1 MNNKLLLLC
10 GLLGL
15 ICSVSLKAQRVNIT
29 SETESFTDYEL
40 VNDTDKVLPPYQ
52 LLVPVINGT
61 PSFKVLEQTVSEI
74 RRTLSESIISASFI
88 SSEEVDVVEVVN
100 TGLYRGKS
108 NAQVLFHRVRYT
120 SESILITRKLK
131 VRVYK
136 DTAPRSVSNKVKET
150 IISNSPLSSGIW
162 YKIPVSDNN
171 IYKLDTNYLDELG
184 INIGNIDPRNIQIWG
199 TDGLQLPE
207 LNSAERPSFSQIP
220 IIVEGEND
228 GSFDSN
234 DRVLFYGNSPHRVI
248 RNQDRFVHSIHPYSD
263 VKYVYLTIAE
273 QNGLRLTASNTSLN
287 PSSTITTFTDFLW
300 KDEERTKPEDKFKSG
315 RFWLG
320 QSIPSTQNN
329 IPVSIYRDTLVGVT
343 GNLNVNV
350 TARLYARSEALTTFD
365 VDLNNVDVA
374 QNNVFSLSSTN
385 SSKGYNGNE
394 GPAASPY
401 NINEDVS
408 VPVTNGILDLTA
420 TITHRQQ
427 NSISFVDWVRLTFE
441 RSLVAESDRLLFY
454 TENNDDPQEEVT
466 FSLQGFNTEPYI
478 LDVTDPTSPILL
490 EHSLSGNNYQVNYFQ
505 NTGRTIIAQ
514 SDFPTP
520 AIGEE
525 IVNQNLRGI
534 STYPDYILVTSEQL
548 KDEASELAQYRQE
561 NGLTPIVVTQT
572 EIFNEFSSGVK
583 DPAAI
588 RDYIKFL
595 WDRAQND
602 NEREPEYLLLFGD
615 TSYDTKNI
623 IENAL
628 TNHVLTYQ
636 SEQSIVRAT
645 GSGGGTFGT
654 DDFFGYLDDDEGNIG
669 GGNTSNSF
677 LMDIG
682 IGRIT
687 AQTSNEAS
695 NFVNKIK
702 RYEAQSNA
710 GEWQNLFTFAA
721 DDDFPD
727 ENRNRDIHTVNADVS
742 AEMMSLNEPGIRL
755 NKVYEFSY
763 PVEIT
768 GAGRQIP
775 GATEDFI
782 GAVNNGTLVLNYSG
796 HGNEQTLSDE
806 ELFLSEY
813 ITGLTNT
820 DKLCVLVTA
829 TCQFGRYDDT
839 SDQSGAERFVS
850 ASNGGGIAS
859 FTTTRVVYTNSS
871 PSSSN
876 NFGLNLALS
885 QRMSERNPDGTPK
898 RLGDI
903 MRETKNSII
912 GSGTSRVGASTNS
925 KKFVLIG
932 DPATTFKLPSKN
944 AVVTTINGIDVLNQ
958 DTTITLR
965 ALDQVTLSG
974 RVENS
979 NNQVDNTYNGQ
990 AVLSVFDARRSVS
1003 LPEREWNCVLNGDC
1017 TYKVENDLLFKG
1029 KVSIENGLF
1038 SQTFIV
1044 PKDIST
1050 STENGRVVLY
1060 AKGSSTYAGGA
1071 YTDIN
1076 FDGVNPN
1083 AVNDGNG
1090 PIMDI
1095 YLNDEK
1101 FVNGNLVSDS
1111 PKLIVELQ
1119 DNSGINTTGT
1129 GVGHEII
1136 ATIDTKPKQ
1145 TFILNEF
1152 YEGNL
1157 NDFTGGRIEYPLDQL
1172 PEGSYKLKVRAWDV
1186 HNNPNEEEIFFEVA
1200 PQNEL
1205 SVRNIYNY
1213 PNPMNTKTQFTFEHN
1228 QPGNPLDVSI
1238 KIYTLSG
1245 KPVQSIKQESLIT
1258 LNSYANIPWNG
1269 RDRDN
1274 DRLGN
1279 GTYIYVLRVTA
1290 ETPEGKQSIEKIEK
1304 LVIIR

>member
-1 MNNKLLLLC
+1 MKFLLFCGLFVLLC
-10 GLLGL
+10 FDSLLG
-15 ICSVSLKAQRVNIT
+15 QRVKIVA
-29 SETESFTDYEL
+29 ETNSFTDYEL

-52 LLVPVINGT
+52 LMVPVINGK
-61 PSFKVLEQTVSEI
+61 PAFRILEQSVTEI
-74 RRTLSESIISASFI
+74 NKSLSESTIAASFI
-88 SSEEVDVVEVVN
+88 SSDENSVVEV
-100 TGLYRGKS
+100 TTAGFYRGYKK
-108 NAQVLFHRVRYT
+108 APVLFHRARY
-120 SESILITRKLK
+120 SEKSVLITRKLK

-136 DTAPRSVSNKVKET
+136 NESERAPVAKS
-150 IISNSPLSSGIW
+150 ISSESPLASGVW
-162 YKIPVSDNN
+162 YKIPLRNNN
-171 IYKLDTNYLDELG
+171 IYKLDTDYLNELG
-184 INIGNIDPRNIQIWG
+184 INTSNIDPKRIQIWG
-199 TDGLQLPE
+199 TDGYQLPE
-207 LNSAERPSFSQIP
+207 LNSAQRPSFSQIP

-234 DRVLFYGNSPHRVI
+234 DRVIFYGNSPHRVI
-248 RNQDRFVHSIHPYSD
+248 RNQSKYVHSLHPYSD
-263 VKYVYLTIAE
+263 VKYVYLTIAD
-273 QNGLRLTASNTSLN
+273 QNGLRLTPSNTNLN
-287 PSSTITTFTDFLW
+287 PTSTVSSFTDFIW
-300 KDEERTKPEDKFKSG
+300 KDEELTKPEDKFKSG

-320 QSIPSTQNN
+320 QSISSTQSNV
-329 IPVSIYRDTLVGVT
+329 PVSIFKDTLIGASNT
-343 GNLNVNV
+343 LDVNV
-350 TARLYARSEALTTFD
+350 TAQLYARSEALITFD
-365 VDLNNVDVA
+365 IDLNNTDVA
-374 QNNVFSLSSTN
+374 EKNVSSLSAF
-385 SSKGYNGNE
+385 SSSQGYNGSE

-408 VPVTNGILDLTA
+408 VSINNGIIDLTA

-427 NSISFVDWVRLTFE
+427 NSIAFVDWIRLTFD
-441 RSLVAESDRLLFY
+441 RSLVAESDRLIFY
-454 TENNDDPQEEVT
+454 TINNDTLAQQEVT
-466 FSLQGFNTEPYI
+466 FSLQGFSTAPYVM
-478 LDVTDPTSPILL
+478 DVTDPSNPILL
-490 EHSLSGNNYQVNYFQ
+490 SVNNSTENTYDVDYFQ
-505 NTGRTIIAQ
+505 NGGKTIIAQ
-514 SDFPTP
+514 SSFPVP
-520 AIGEE
+520 GSGER
-525 IVNQNLRGI
+525 INTQNLKGLSI
-534 STYPDYILVTSEQL
+534 YPDYIIVTSEDL
-548 KDEASELAQYRQE
+548 KDRALELAQYREEQ
-561 NGLTPIVVTQT
+561 GLTPVLVTQT
-572 EIFNEFSSGVK
+572 EILNEFSSGVK

-588 RDYIKFL
+588 RDYVKFL
-595 WDRAQND
+595 WNRAIINSE
-602 NEREPEYLLLFGD
+602 NEPQYLVLFGD
-615 TSYDTKNI
+615 TSYDTKDI

-636 SEQSIVRAT
+636 SKQSTVRAT

-654 DDFFGYLDDDEGNIG
+654 DDFFGYLDDDEGDIG
-669 GGNTSNSF
+669 SGNTSDSF

-687 AQTSNEAS
+687 AQTPFEAS
-695 NFVNKIK
+695 NFIKKIK

-721 DDDFPD
+721 DDDFP
-727 ENRNRDIHTVNADVS
+727 EVNTNRDIHTVNADVS
-742 AEMMSLNEPGIRL
+742 AEMMALNEPGIRL
-755 NKVYEFSY
+755 KKIYEFSY

-782 GAVNNGTLVLNYSG
+782 GAVNNGTLVINYSG

-813 ITGLTNT
+813 IPELTNT

-850 ASNGGGIAS
+850 ANNGGGIAS

-871 PSSSN
+871 VSSSN

-885 QRMSERNPDGTPK
+885 QRMSERKTDGSPK

-903 MRETKNSII
+903 IRETKNSII
-912 GSGTSRVGASTNS
+912 GSRSSRIGASTNS
-925 KKFVLIG
+925 KKFVLLG
-932 DPATTFKLPSKN
+932 DPATEFKLPSRK
-944 AVVTTINGIDVLNQ
+944 ASITSINGIDVLNQ
-958 DTTITLR
+958 DTTVTLR

-974 RVENS
+974 RIENS
-979 NNQVDNTYNGQ
+979 SNQIDNSYNGQ
-990 AVLSVFDARRSVS
+990 AVLSVFDAKRSVS

-1017 TYKVENDLLFKG
+1017 TYDVETDLLFKG

-1050 STENGRVVLY
+1050 SGENGRVVLY
-1060 AKGSSTYAGGA
+1060 AQGSSSYAGGA

-1076 FDGVNPN
+1076 FDGINPD
-1083 AVNDGNG
+1083 AVNDGKG
-1090 PIMDI
+1090 PAMDI

-1172 PEGSYKLKVRAWDV
+1172 PEGSYTLKVRAWDV
-1186 HNNPNEEEIFFEVA
+1186 HNNPNEKEIFFEVA
-1200 PQNEL
+1200 PKNEL

-1213 PNPMNTKTQFTFEHN
+1213 PNPMNSKTQFTFEHN
-1228 QPGNPLDVSI
+1228 QPGNPLDISI
-1238 KIYTLSG
+1238 NIYTLSG
-1245 KPVQSIKQESLIT
+1245 KPVQNIKQESLIT
-1258 LNSYANIPWNG
+1258 SNSYASIPWNG

-1279 GTYIYVLRVTA
+1279 GTYIYVLRVTT

>member
-1 MNNKLLLLC
+1 MKFLLFC
-10 GLLGL
+10 GLLGFFYCDPL
-15 ICSVSLKAQRVNIT
+15 FGQGVKIAA
-29 SETESFTDYEL
+29 ETDSFIDYEL
-40 VNDTDKVLPPYQ
+40 INDTEKILPPYQ
-52 LLVPVINGT
+52 LLIPVINGQ
-61 PSFKVLEQTVSEI
+61 PAFKVLEQDVDKISKS
-74 RRTLSESIISASFI
+74 LSESTIAASFI
-88 SSEEVDVVEVVN
+88 SSDKTNVIELKAA
-100 TGLYRGKS
+100 GYYRGHKKIP
-108 NAQVLFHRVRYT
+108 VLFHRTRY
-120 SESILITRKLK
+120 SEESVLITRKLK
-131 VRVYK
+131 IRVYK
-136 DTAPRSVSNKVKET
+136 NETERVSTAKSFSSE
-150 IISNSPLSSGIW
+150 SPLASGVW
-162 YKIPVSDNN
+162 YKIPIRKNN
-171 IYKLDTNYLDELG
+171 IYSIDSDYLSELG
-184 INIGNIDPRNIQIWG
+184 LNVDNIDPRRIQIWG
-199 TDGLQLPE
+199 TDGYQLPE
-207 LNSAERPSFSQIP
+207 LNSTQRPSFTQIP

-234 DRVLFYGNSPHRVI
+234 DRVLFYGNSPHQII
-248 RNQDRFVHSIHPYSD
+248 RNQERFVHSIHPYSD
-263 VKYVYLTIAE
+263 IKYVFLTIAD
-273 QNGLRLTASNTSLN
+273 QNGLRLSPSNTNL
-287 PSSTITTFTDFLW
+287 SSGSIISSFRDFVW
-300 KDEERTKPEDKFKSG
+300 KDEELTKPEDRFKSG

-320 QSIPSTQNN
+320 QSISSTQSNV
-329 IPVSIYRDTLVGVT
+329 PVSILKDTLIGAST
-343 GNLNVNV
+343 NLDVNV
-350 TARLYARSEALTTFD
+350 TAQLYARSEALITFD
-365 VDLNNVDVA
+365 VNLNNTDVA
-374 QNNVFSLSSTN
+374 ENNVSSLSSLN
-385 SSKGYNGNE
+385 SSRGYNGSE

-408 VPVTNGILDLTA
+408 VSLNNGVLDLTA

-427 NSISFVDWVRLTFE
+427 NSIAFVDWIRLTFE
-441 RSLVAESDRLLFY
+441 RSLVAESDRLIFY
-454 TENNDDPQEEVT
+454 TKNRTDLSPQEVT
-466 FSLQGFNTEPYI
+466 FRLQGFSSNPYVM
-478 LDVTDPTSPILL
+478 DVTNPSNPIL
-490 EHSLSGNNYQVNYFQ
+490 LSGNNTTQNSYDVNYYQ
-505 NTGRTIIAQ
+505 NTGKTIIAQ
-514 SDFPTP
+514 SSFPFP
-520 AIGEE
+520 DAGER
-525 IVNQNLRGI
+525 INTQNIKGLSI
-534 STYPDYILVTSEQL
+534 YPDYIIVTSENL
-548 KDEASELAQYRQE
+548 KDEALELAEYREQQ
-561 NGLTPIVVTQT
+561 GLTPVLVTQT

-583 DPAAI
+583 DPTAI
-588 RDYIKFL
+588 RDYVKFL
-595 WDRAQND
+595 WDRSIND
-602 NEREPEYLLLFGD
+602 GENEPEYLLLFGD

-623 IENAL
+623 IEDAL

-636 SEQSIVRAT
+636 SQQSTVRAT

-654 DDFFGYLDDDEGNIG
+654 DDFFGYLDNDEGDIG
-669 GGNTSNSF
+669 GGNTENSF

-687 AQTSNEAS
+687 AQTTSEAS
-695 NFVNKIK
+695 NFIEKIK

-721 DDDFPD
+721 DDDFPE

-775 GATEDFI
+775 GATQDFI
-782 GAVNNGTLVLNYSG
+782 SAVNNGTLVLNYSG

-813 ITGLTNT
+813 IAGFTNT

-850 ASNGGGIAS
+850 APNGGGIAS

-871 PSSSN
+871 VSSSN

-885 QRMSERNPDGTPK
+885 QRMSERNADGIPK

-903 MRETKNSII
+903 MRETKNSVV
-912 GSGTSRVGASTNS
+912 GNGTSRVGASTNS
-925 KKFVLIG
+925 KKFILIG
-932 DPATTFKLPSKN
+932 DPATIFKLPSRK
-944 AVVTTINGIDVLNQ
+944 AAVTTINGIDVINQ
-958 DTTITLR
+958 DTTVTLR

-974 RVENS
+974 RIED
-979 NNQVDNTYNGQ
+979 NNDQIDNTYNGQ
-990 AVLSVFDARRSVS
+990 AILSVFDARRSVS

-1017 TYKVENDLLFKG
+1017 TYDVETDLLFKG
-1029 KVSIENGLF
+1029 KVTVENGLF

-1050 STENGRVVLY
+1050 SSENGRIVLF
-1060 AKGSSTYAGGA
+1060 AQGSSSYAGGA
-1071 YTDIN
+1071 YTTIN
-1076 FDGVNPN
+1076 FDGINPD
-1083 AVNDGNG
+1083 AVNDGEG
-1090 PIMDI
+1090 PRMDI

-1111 PKLIVELQ
+1111 PELIVELQ

-1136 ATIDTKPKQ
+1136 ATIDTNPKQ

-1172 PEGSYKLKVRAWDV
+1172 PEGSYTLKVRAWDV
-1186 HNNPNEEEIFFEVA
+1186 HNNPNEKEIFFEVA
-1200 PQNEL
+1200 PKNEL

-1213 PNPMNTKTQFTFEHN
+1213 PNPMNSKTQFTFEHN

-1238 KIYTLSG
+1238 NIYTLSG
-1245 KPVQSIKQESLIT
+1245 KPVQNIKQESLIT
-1258 LNSYANIPWNG
+1258 SNSYASIPWNG

-1290 ETPEGKQSIEKIEK
+1290 ETPEGKQSIKKIEK

>member
-1 MNNKLLLLC
+1 MKTKLLQFC
-10 GLLGL
+10 GLFVLL
-15 ICSVSLKAQRVNIT
+15 CSVSLNAQRVSIT
-29 SETESFTDYEL
+29 AETDSFTDYEL

-52 LLVPVINGT
+52 LLVPVINGA
-61 PSFKVLEQTVSEI
+61 PSFKILEQSVSEI
-74 RRTLSESIISASFI
+74 NQALSGSTIAASFI
-88 SSEEVDVVEVVN
+88 SSDIVDVVEVAD
-100 TGLYRGKS
+100 TGFYRGEEK
-108 NAQVLFHRVRYT
+108 AQVLFHRARYT
-120 SESILITRKLK
+120 AESVLITRKLK

-136 DTAPRSVSNKVKET
+136 ETNKGPVSANSKKIT
-150 IISNSPLSSGIW
+150 ISDSPLSVGVW
-162 YKIPVSDNN
+162 YKIPIRNNN
-171 IYKLDTNYLDELG
+171 IYKLDTKYLNELG
-184 INIGNIDPRNIQIWG
+184 INVENIDPRTIQIWG
-199 TDGLQLPE
+199 SDGFQLPE
-207 LNSAERPSFSQIP
+207 LNSETRPSFSQIP
-220 IIVEGEND
+220 IIVEGESD
-228 GSFDSN
+228 GSFDAS
-234 DRVLFYGNSPHRVI
+234 DRVLFYGNSPHQVI
-248 RNQDRFVHSIHPYSD
+248 RNQDKYVHSIHPYSD
-263 VKYVYLTIAE
+263 VKYVYLTIAN
-273 QNGLRLTASNTSLN
+273 QNGLRLVPSNTNLT
-287 PSSTITTFTDFLW
+287 PSSTVTTFTEFLW
-300 KDEERTKPEDKFKSG
+300 KDEELTKPEDKFKSG
-315 RFWLG
+315 RYWLG
-320 QSIPSTQNN
+320 QSIPSTQSN
-329 IPVSIYRDTLVGVT
+329 IPISIFRDTLAGVQS
-343 GNLNVNV
+343 NLNVTV
-350 TARLYARSEALTTFD
+350 SARLYARSEALTTFD
-365 VDLNNVDVA
+365 IDLNNTDVD
-374 QNNVFSLSSTN
+374 QRSIFSLSSTD
-385 SSKGYNGNE
+385 SGKGYNGNE
-394 GPAASPY
+394 GSAASAY

-408 VPVTNGILDLTA
+408 VSVSNGILDLTA

-427 NSISFVDWVRLTFE
+427 NSIAFVDWVRLSFE
-441 RSLVAESDRLLFY
+441 RELIAESNRLLFY
-454 TENNDDPQEEVT
+454 TENNTDPQQEVT
-466 FSLQGFNTEPYI
+466 YSLQGFDADPYI
-478 LDVTDPTSPILL
+478 LDITNPSSPILL
-490 EHSLSGNNYQVNYFQ
+490 QHTSAGDNYLVDYFQ

-514 SDFPTP
+514 STFPSP
-520 AIGEE
+520 ELGEP
-525 IVNQNLRGI
+525 INPQNLTGL
-534 STYPDYILVTSEQL
+534 SSYPDYIIVTSEDL
-548 KDEASELAQYRQE
+548 KDQALELAQYRQE
-561 NGLTPIVVTQT
+561 KGLTPVVVTQT
-572 EIFNEFSSGVK
+572 EILNEFSSGAK
-583 DPAAI
+583 DPTAI

-595 WDRAQND
+595 WDRAQNAD
-602 NEREPEYLLLFGD
+602 EKAPEYLVLFGD
-615 TSYDTKNI
+615 TSYDTKDI

-636 SEQSIVRAT
+636 SEQSTVRAT

-654 DDFFGYLDDDEGNIG
+654 DDFFGYMDDNEGDIG

-677 LMDIG
+677 LMDLG

-687 AQTSNEAS
+687 AQTSTEAS
-695 NFVNKIK
+695 NFIDKIK

-721 DDDFPD
+721 DDDFP
-727 ENRNRDIHTVNADVS
+727 EVNTNRDIHTVNADVS

-775 GATEDFI
+775 EATEDFI

-813 ITGLTNT
+813 IPGLTNT

-850 ASNGGGIAS
+850 ANNGGGIAS

-885 QRMSERNPDGTPK
+885 QRMSERKSDGNPK

-903 MRETKNSII
+903 MRETKNSVI
-912 GSGTSRVGASTNS
+912 GNGTSRVGASTNS

-932 DPATTFKLPSKN
+932 DPATIFKLPSRK
-944 AVVTTINGIDVLNQ
+944 AAVTTINGIDVLNQ
-958 DTTITLR
+958 DTTITIR
-965 ALDQVTLSG
+965 ALDQVTLAG
-974 RVENS
+974 IIENGS
-979 NNQVDNTYNGQ
+979 NQIDNSYSGQ
-990 AVLSVFDARRSVS
+990 AVLSVFDAKRSIS

-1017 TYKVENDLLFKG
+1017 TYQVETDLLFKG
-1029 KVSIENGLF
+1029 KVTVENGQF

-1050 STENGRVVLY
+1050 SSENGRVVLY
-1060 AKGSSTYAGGA
+1060 VQGSSSYAGGA
-1071 YTDIN
+1071 YTNIN
-1076 FDGVNPN
+1076 FDGINPE
-1083 AVNDGNG
+1083 AVNDGSG
-1090 PIMDI
+1090 PEMNI

-1111 PKLIVELQ
+1111 PKLIVELK

-1172 PEGSYKLKVRAWDV
+1172 PEGSYTLKVRAWDV
-1186 HNNPNEEEIFFEVA
+1186 HNNPNEKEIFFEVA
-1200 PQNEL
+1200 PKNEL

-1213 PNPMNTKTQFTFEHN
+1213 PNPMNSKTQFTFEHN

-1245 KPVQSIKQESLIT
+1245 KPVQYIKQESLIT
-1258 LNSYANIPWNG
+1258 SNSYANIPWNG